1 MAEILVG
8 EHEGFWVEEFQPE
21 EFASQAVEALHNAE
35 NYWQFADSMF
45 NALDPRTFNKWLQ
58 MSKSFAPTYGG
69 EVGLAT
75 ANFMSNNRGQLQ
87 GSPLGIFRLAS
98 SELIDKADDQSV
110 ARILHGSAKR
120 VLMQSGVL
128 DDSQAHK
135 LHKRLY

>member
-8 EHEGFWVEEFQPE
+8 EHEGFWVEQFQPE
-21 EFASQAVEALHNAE
+21 PFARQAVDAIRNAE
-35 NYWQFADSMF
+35 NYWQYTDSMF
-45 NALDPRTFNKWLQ
+45 NALDPRTINKWLQ
-58 MSKSFAPTYGG
+58 ISKSFALPYGS
-69 EVGLAT
+69 EIGLAT
-75 ANFMSNNRGQLQ
+75 ANFMSKNKKELP

-98 SELIDKADDQSV
+98 AELIEKADDHAV

>member
-21 EFASQAVEALHNAE
+21 EFAPQAVEAIRSAE
-35 NYWQFADSMF
+35 NYWQYTDSMF

-58 MSKSFAPTYGG
+58 INKSFAPAYGA

-75 ANFMSNNRGQLQ
+75 ANFMSNNQVEQ
-87 GSPLGIFRLAS
+87 PGSPLGIFRHAS
-98 SELIDKADDQSV
+98 SELINKADDRAV

-120 VLMQSGVL
+120 VLMQSGVI
-128 DDSQAHK
+128 DDSIAHK